1 MKQPPRRCGGANGR
15 MGITIP
21 MISARLLSKAGIA
34 GALMALLSA
43 CVPTPEMIE
52 AGLAK
57 PPEPKP
63 VAGAYVSTMD
73 SGFEVPALPEEE
85 IPAQF
90 RRQEVYFP
98 TEEVPGTIIINPVEK
113 TLHYV
118 TGQNTAIR
126 YGIAVGRAG
135 FEWSGVAQV
144 TEKKPWPTWTP
155 PPEMIARDPKLAK
168 WEKGQPGGPSNPLGA
183 RAIYLTT
190 NGVDYGYRIHGT
202 PEWKSIGRNASSGCI
217 RMINQDVI
225 DLFNRVQGGEK
236 VVVLNRDGS
245 YPTRLVLPP
254 PAPKPKKPAAP
265 AVTPAVVTVPEIAPA
280 PVVLPT
286 AAEAAASIK
295 PATTGA
301 TTTTT
306 TTGGTSAGTTSTGT
320 TSTGTT
326 STGSTATGTTT
337 GTVKN

>member
-1 MKQPPRRCGGANGR
+1 M
-15 MGITIP
+15 T
-21 MISARLLSKAGIA
+21 SLRLSFTASLAA
-34 GALMALLSA
+34 ALFALLSA
-43 CVPTPEMIE
+43 CVPTPQMVE

-57 PPEPKP
+57 PPEPQP
-63 VAGAYVSTMD
+63 VAGAYLATMD
-73 SGFEVPALPEEE
+73 SGFAIPALPEEE
-85 IPAQF
+85 IPPQF

-98 TEEVPGTIIINPVEK
+98 TEEVPGTIIVNTGER

-118 TGQNTAIR
+118 TGPNTAIR

-135 FEWSGVAQV
+135 FEWSGVAEV
-144 TEKKPWPTWTP
+144 TDKKPWPTWTP

-168 WEKGQPGGPSNPLGA
+168 WEKGQPGGPTNPLGA

-202 PEWKSIGRNASSGCI
+202 PEWQSIGRNASSGCI

-225 DLFNRVQGGEK
+225 DLYNRIQGGEK

-254 PAPKPKKPAAP
+254 PAPKPKKPDPVP
-265 AVTPAVVTVPEIAPA
+265 AIVVPEIAPA

-286 AAEAAASIK
+286 AAEAAASIAP
-295 PATTGA
+295 PAP
-301 TTTTT
+301 
-306 TTGGTSAGTTSTGT
+306 
-320 TSTGTT
+320 
-326 STGSTATGTTT
+326 ATGTTT
-337 GTVKN
+337 TPKPATGSGTTTGSTAGN

>member
-1 MKQPPRRCGGANGR
+1 M
-15 MGITIP
+15 T
-21 MISARLLSKAGIA
+21 SLRLSFTAGLA
-34 GALMALLSA
+34 AALFALLSA
-43 CVPTPEMIE
+43 CVPTPQMVE

-57 PPEPKP
+57 APEPKP
-63 VAGAYVSTMD
+63 VAGAYLATMD
-73 SGFEVPALPEEE
+73 SGFAIPALPEEQ
-85 IPAQF
+85 IPQQF

-98 TEEVPGTIIINPVEK
+98 TEEVPGTIIVNTGQR

-118 TGQNTAIR
+118 TGPNTAIR

-135 FEWSGVAQV
+135 FEWSGVAEV
-144 TEKKPWPTWTP
+144 TDKKPWPTWTP

-168 WEKGQPGGPSNPLGA
+168 WEKGQPGGPTNPLGA

-202 PEWKSIGRNASSGCI
+202 PEWQSIGRNASSGCI

-225 DLFNRVQGGEK
+225 DLYNRIQGGEK

-254 PAPKPKKPAAP
+254 PAPKPKKPAP
-265 AVTPAVVTVPEIAPA
+265 AAIVVPEIAPA

-286 AAEAAASIK
+286 AEEAAASIAPASAVTPPPATGTTA
-295 PATTGA
+295 PATTGTTGTKPA
-301 TTTTT
+301 TGTGSS
-306 TTGGTSAGTTSTGT
+306 TGGT
-320 TSTGTT
+320 
-326 STGSTATGTTT
+326 GS
-337 GTVKN
+337 N